1 MIFQP
6 PRAAGAAIPA
16 VGKLHCQGVFAVLQQ
31 GGHVIGLVLYPLA
44 VVRNA
49 GARTKSP
56 TRCPLMAASYNPQ
69 AAMYSRAFFILAARK
84 TLRKQ
89 STG

>member
-16 VGKLHCQGVFAVLQQ
+16 VGKLHCQSVFAVLQQ

-49 GARTKSP
+49 GGANEIAHALP
-56 TRCPLMAASYNPQ
+56 VDGCLV
-69 AAMYSRAFFILAARK
+69 
-84 TLRKQ
+84 
-89 STG
+89 